1 VDKSEADD
9 LRRSIAANIEKMQR
23 RLALACERGRRDL
36 STVKVIAVSK
46 NFPAEA
52 VRMALQCGL
61 KHFGENRVQEAQSKY
76 AELGDM
82 RTQLTL
88 HFIGHLQTN
97 KVKEAV
103 KTVDIIQ
110 SVDSLRLANMLNDN
124 AAKKLP
130 VLIQVNIAEEETKY
144 GFPVENL
151 DANVKSIRELQ
162 SLEVLGLMTIAP
174 AVDDPENVRPIFRK
188 LRYLNEQFGFKELSM
203 GMTDDFEVAVE
214 EGATMIRIGRAIFGE
229 RS

>member
-9 LRRSIAANIEKMQR
+9 LRRSIAANIEKVQR
-23 RLALACERGRRDL
+23 RLALACERGCRYL

-110 SVDSLRLANMLNDN
+110 SVDSLRLANMLNEN

-144 GFPVENL
+144 L

-162 SLEVLGLMTIAP
+162 NLEVLGLMTIAP

-188 LRYLNEQFGFKELSM
+188 LRDLNEQFGFKELSM